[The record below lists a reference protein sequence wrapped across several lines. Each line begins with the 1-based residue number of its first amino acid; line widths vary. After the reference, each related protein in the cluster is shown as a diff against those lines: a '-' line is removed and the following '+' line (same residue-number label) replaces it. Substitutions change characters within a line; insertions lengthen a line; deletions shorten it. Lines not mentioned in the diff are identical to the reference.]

1 MAYVFFSSCVC
12 ACVCVCMCVC
22 VHVCVCMCVCVCAC
36 VCTSFAITSSSLSL
50 SLFPLV
56 AGVETTAAL
65 AEQESVALDKIKD
78 LLTSVGGH
86 RGSSSTKLQHSSSHS
101 HAGKSNQES
110 SSFKKI
116 NTVYYKEVYDS
127 YREWITNSHLP
138 RPLKAGDAE
147 SILKKM
153 AEAEEYRKRCG
164 SRILFLDGGGVRGL
178 VQMTVLREIERRTG
192 KKIVELFDW
201 IVGTSTGGIIALALT
216 YGELGYQWFATYCSL
231 NSSCMCVRGF
241 HLSSQIAD
249 KLPCLKDFDFSHK
262 YTGI

>member
-1 MAYVFFSSCVC
+1 MFSSPLVY
-12 ACVCVCMCVC
+12 
-22 VHVCVCMCVCVCAC
+22 VHVCVCMCVCAC
-36 VCTSFAITSSSLSL
+36 VCVHVCMCVYFFCNHFIISLSL
-50 SLFPLV
+50 SPLV

-78 LLTSVGGH
+78 LLASVGGH
-86 RGSSSTKLQHSSSHS
+86 RGSSSTKHQHSSSHS
-101 HAGKSNQES
+101 HAAGKSNQES

-153 AEAEEYRKRCG
+153 AEAEEYRKKCG

-216 YGELGYQWFATYCSL
+216 YGELGYQ
-231 NSSCMCVRGF
+231 
-241 HLSSQIAD
+241 
-249 KLPCLKDFDFSHK
+249 
-262 YTGI
+262 